1 MRSIVLWA
9 LTLCLGD
16 APAPGNLVDWKVGI
30 PAVSPAPDAPIS
42 VAAATSRSRAD
53 GVFSWKS
60 IGSAAGQHP
69 HWMWWTAGAGV
80 LLLTGSILYRRRKR
94 HRPIAP
100 TPDLVDPI
108 AVDPADGSIETETHA
123 PSISNETPTSADEDS
138 EVQNTTPLRR
148 IGIVETLIGD
158 LHSRDPVK
166 RRQAIWELGQR
177 GDSRAIQPLVDL
189 TLDSDSAQRSLILA
203 ALSEIGVRTLKP
215 MNRALAVSLQDEN
228 PEVRKNAIRDLTRVY
243 DLIAQVAQ
251 LLNHASTD
259 GDREVSET
267 ARWAIGKLDRFH
279 TLARRDFSALPTS
292 ESPSEPP
299 QDL

>member
-1 MRSIVLWA
+1 MRSIA
-9 LTLCLGD
+9 LLALALCLGD
-16 APAPGNLVDWKVGI
+16 TPARVNSMDASSLPI
-30 PAVSPAPDAPIS
+30 FSPVPDAPIS
-42 VAAATSRSRAD
+42 VAAATSSPKAD

-69 HWMWWTAGAGV
+69 HWVWWTGGVGV

-94 HRPIAP
+94 HCPISP
-100 TPDLVDPI
+100 TPDLADPI
-108 AVDPADGSIETETHA
+108 PFTHPDDSIATEA
-123 PSISNETPTSADEDS
+123 RAESVPDEPPTSADEDP

-148 IGIVETLIGD
+148 IGIVETLIRD

-166 RRQAIWELGQR
+166 RRQAIWELGQC

-243 DLIAQVAQ
+243 DLMGQVAQ
-251 LLNHASTD
+251 LLNHASAD

-267 ARWAIGKLDRFH
+267 ARWAMGKLDRLH
-279 TLARRDFSALPTS
+279 TLAGRDFSALPTS

-299 QDL
+299 EEQ